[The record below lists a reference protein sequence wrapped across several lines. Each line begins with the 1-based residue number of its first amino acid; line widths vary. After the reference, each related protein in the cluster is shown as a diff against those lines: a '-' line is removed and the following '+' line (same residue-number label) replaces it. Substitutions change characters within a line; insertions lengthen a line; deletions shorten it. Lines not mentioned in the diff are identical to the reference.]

1 MSNLQNM
8 NLSKYFTSI
17 AGALVLAAALNA
29 SADPI
34 RYQASPGSKLKLEG
48 TSTVHD
54 YTIEGGIM
62 GGFIEFASDYPL
74 DPSKPNS
81 EVKVTPKVQVT
92 IPVRSLKSG
101 KSLMDDIMHDNLKVK
116 DNPTIKYT
124 LTEWKPKDRKAGEPL
139 QFDTKGD
146 LTVAG
151 VTKPIEMVVTLT
163 PEGEKLKAT
172 ATKELKMTDFG
183 MKPPAPAV
191 GLGLIK
197 TADEVK
203 VTFDWITARKKSASN

>member
-62 GGFIEFASDYPL
+62 GGFIEFASGC
-74 DPSKPNS
+74 
-81 EVKVTPKVQVT
+81 Q
-92 IPVRSLKSG
+92 RGSLR
-101 KSLMDDIMHDNLKVK
+101 L
-116 DNPTIKYT
+116 
-124 LTEWKPKDRKAGEPL
+124 
-139 QFDTKGD
+139 
-146 LTVAG
+146 VA
-151 VTKPIEMVVTLT
+151 P
-163 PEGEKLKAT
+163 
-172 ATKELKMTDFG
+172 
-183 MKPPAPAV
+183 
-191 GLGLIK
+191 
-197 TADEVK
+197 
-203 VTFDWITARKKSASN
+203 